1 METIKIKLDPSARHY
16 EAFGREKHADVH
28 FRIDIKAYVNALYDY
43 SEEARKAE
51 EKAVSAFFDEVV
63 AMLKA
68 DGWTLRKDEYGCGE
82 CPQLVKGA
90 QYLYCHPQDIS
101 GNVLADDVE
110 RLARMIAGMKS
121 CGYRWTDNYGDVIIT
136 TSEDDEYKLY
146 EQTYSNAQVTEAFVE
161 MITTKRRNL
170 YKCEWDAKRSIQ
182 SRLAIP
188 NRRTDLNDIGTG
200 CYRDRRPLVD
210 FVQQH
215 YFNRVNAG
223 LIKEGEGANGIPL
236 CRWANKAEQK
246 ALGLSNK

>member
-16 EAFGREKHADVH
+16 EAYGREKHADVH
-28 FRIDIKAYVNALYDY
+28 FRINIEPYVRALNDY

-51 EKAVSAFFDEVV
+51 REAVSAFDDEVV

-68 DGWTLRKDEYGCGE
+68 DGWTLYNKGQYGPGE
-82 CPQLVKGA
+82 CPQLVKDA

-110 RLARMIAGMKS
+110 RLARMIASMKS
-121 CGYRWTDNYGDVIIT
+121 CKYRWTDNYGDVIIT
-136 TSEDDEYKLY
+136 TSDDDEYKLY
-146 EQTYSNAQVTEAFVE
+146 EQTYSNTQVTEVFAE
-161 MITTKRRNL
+161 MLTTKRKNL
-170 YKCEWDAKRSIQ
+170 FKCEWDVKRNIQ

-188 NRRTDLNDIGTG
+188 NRRTDLHDIGTG

-215 YFNRVNAG
+215 YFWRLNAG
-223 LIKEGEGANGIPL
+223 LIKEDDGANGMPL

-246 ALGLSNK
+246 ALGF